1 MGRVLAT
8 VLALALAGVLAPKA
22 ATAQDG
28 PDPVRAGVPVDGL
41 FTYCVREDH
50 LREMAE
56 MESRLVRQ
64 GRDRR
69 AFLERF
75 GARKVAECHYAPFQ
89 DLTFVE
95 RAFSWRGFDRDGAV
109 TDWEAWRVVTA
120 EWGLRLYVVI
130 ERGWVVR
137 GEPI

>member
-1 MGRVLAT
+1 MRRIRAAVLG
-8 VLALALAGVLAPKA
+8 LALALAASPLA
-22 ATAQDG
+22 AQDRG
-28 PDPVRAGVPVDGL
+28 AGPVRVGEPVDGL
-41 FTYCVREDH
+41 FTYCVHERH

-56 MESRLVRQ
+56 MEARLAREGL
-64 GRDRR
+64 GRA

-75 GARKVAECHYAPFQ
+75 GARKTAECHYAPFRR
-89 DLTFVE
+89 LVFVE

-109 TDWEAWRVVTA
+109 TDWEAWKVVTS
-120 EWGLRLYVVI
+120 EWGLRLFVVI